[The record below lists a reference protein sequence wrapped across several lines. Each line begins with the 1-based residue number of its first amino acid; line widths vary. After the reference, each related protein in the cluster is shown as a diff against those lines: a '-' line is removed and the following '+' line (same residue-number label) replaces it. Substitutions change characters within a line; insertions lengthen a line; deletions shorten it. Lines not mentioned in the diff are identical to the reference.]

1 MKTTIRIRSKYLIN
15 SCKQLGIIN
24 KSDKVLDVGC
34 GNGIMGSEFKKAF
47 KCDVTGTDILYY
59 MDKDS
64 TINYVGMTNP
74 AILPFRSQSFDLVII
89 NEVLHHTDTDT
100 QLALINEAKR
110 VGKRLLIFEE
120 EPSFKA
126 KFIDIV
132 INNIHNKSMP
142 LPLNFHTRERW
153 LQILSVYFYNVKC
166 FDVQTSFYYPL
177 KHIAYYSDNSF
188 KRY

>member
-1 MKTTIRIRSKYLIN
+1 MKSTILIRSKYLIN

-34 GNGIMGSEFKKAF
+34 GNGVMGSEFKKAF
-47 KCDVTGTDILYY
+47 KCEVTGTDILYY
-59 MDKDS
+59 MDKDA

-74 AILPFRSQSFDLVII
+74 VVLPFPSKSFDLVII

-110 VGKRLLIFEE
+110 VGHRLLIFEE
-120 EPSFKA
+120 DPSIMA
-126 KFIDIV
+126 KLIDIV
-132 INNIHNKSMP
+132 INNIHNKAMP
-142 LPLNFHTRERW
+142 RPLNFQTKERW

-177 KHIAYYSDNSF
+177 NHIGFLCSN
-188 KRY
+188 